1 MESNSS
7 FEKIFI
13 NLNEIN
19 KNFPN
24 VKKKL
29 NKIFENK
36 FDISLSENNLNK
48 FNENPR
54 NYKSLIN
61 NKHREVI
68 NEIKNSM
75 LKVEEIEKIKLH
87 DEHLI

>member
-13 NLNEIN
+13 NFNEIN
-19 KNFPN
+19 KKFSKC
-24 VKKKL
+24 KKKL

-68 NEIKNSM
+68 NEIKIQC
-75 LKVEEIEKIKLH
+75 LK
-87 DEHLI
+87 

>member
-1 MESNSS
+1 M
-7 FEKIFI
+7 
-13 NLNEIN
+13 
-19 KNFPN
+19 
-24 VKKKL
+24 
-29 NKIFENK
+29 
-36 FDISLSENNLNK
+36 SENNLNK